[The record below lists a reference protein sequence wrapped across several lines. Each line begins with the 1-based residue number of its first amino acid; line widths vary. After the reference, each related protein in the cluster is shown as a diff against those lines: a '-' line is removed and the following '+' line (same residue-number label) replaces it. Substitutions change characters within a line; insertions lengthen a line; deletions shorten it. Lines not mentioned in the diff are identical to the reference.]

1 VLFADIPLARR
12 IEHAECRLSREI
24 ADVFRAK
31 GRDAFAHPIA
41 GGAAVFT
48 GRDTPFNKLIGL
60 GFGEP
65 IDDAHLAAA
74 ERAFADRGASLRAE
88 ISTLADPSI
97 VSTLS
102 RRGYELI
109 GFEDVLGA
117 ALADVVVPEVP
128 HVRVALVDARVS
140 RSWIDTVVTG
150 FMTPDTEGVAPSESF
165 PRETIEPLLDDI
177 LDVPGYHHFTAWI
190 DRAEAGGGSIRLD
203 DGLAQLTGAATLPAF
218 RRRGVQT
225 ALLAERLRW
234 AALQGCD
241 LAVVTTQPGSKSQQ
255 NALRR
260 GFERLYT
267 RAVLV
272 KTP

>member
-12 IEHAECRLSREI
+12 IEHAECRLSCEI

-31 GRDAFAHPIA
+31 GRDAFRHPIA

-48 GRDTPFNKLIGL
+48 GPDTPFNKLIGL
-60 GFGEP
+60 GFADP
-65 IDDAHLAAA
+65 IDDAQLASA
-74 ERAFADRGASLRAE
+74 ERAFADRGSIVRAE
-88 ISTLADPSI
+88 VSTLADPAI

-117 ALADVVVPEVP
+117 RVADVRVPEVP
-128 HVRVALVDARVS
+128 HVRVALVDARAS
-140 RSWIDTVVTG
+140 RAWIDTVITG
-150 FMTPDTEGVAPSESF
+150 FMTPDTEGVPASESF
-165 PRETIEPLLDDI
+165 SRETIEPLFQDI
-177 LDVPGYHHFTAWI
+177 LEVPGYHHFTAWM
-190 DRAEAGGGSIRLD
+190 EGVEVGGGSIRVD
-203 DGLAQLTGAATLPAF
+203 AGLAQLAGASTLPAF

-225 ALLAERLRW
+225 ALLAERLPW
-234 AALQGCD
+234 AAGQGCD

-267 RAVLV
+267 RAVMV